1 MAIVARKDPSTLAS
15 IQPELFSDFFT
26 DLIVHPVKKDLVRHI
41 NEDAVKRSVR
51 NLILTNRGDRIY
63 NQSFGSDI
71 RSLLFEPASPVTE
84 TAMKSLITTLID
96 NYEPR
101 AKLQDVSVVS
111 DPDENSLY
119 VTIVF
124 SVINKQ
130 EPVTLELIL
139 DRIR

>member
-1 MAIVARKDPSTLAS
+1 MAIVARKDTYTSTKV
-15 IQPELFSDFFT
+15 QPELFSDFFT
-26 DLIVHPVKKDLVRHI
+26 DFNIHPIKKDLVRHI
-41 NEDAVKRSVR
+41 NEDAVKRSIR
-51 NLILTNRGDRIY
+51 NLILTNRGDRLY
-63 NQSFGSDI
+63 NQTLGSDI
-71 RSLLFEPASPVTE
+71 RNMLFEPATSVTE
-84 TAMKSLITTLID
+84 ATVKSLITTMIE

-101 AKLQDVSVVS
+101 ANLEDVSVVS

-130 EPVTLELIL
+130 EPITLELIL